1 MADIAPLNSVSTR
14 GLPHVSSRSNIN
26 QAHTHA
32 RKAAQETEK
41 VHWDEAAEEHRNA
54 AADFSRAAKT
64 AGDSEALR
72 VLHLLEAQHEKL
84 ARIIKSQNTAQLNE
98 AIAEATT
105 TPAPES
111 KQSTS
116 DATAAIDATQSETT
130 PPKKTSTTSA
140 IAAARLNARTRDESP
155 SLARD
160 IASRRGIRPPGQPH
174 SPSALARSRQLS
186 PESQRGA
193 KAVAP
198 RIPPPIM
205 ESSGSLP
212 AKKSRSKAEDEGF
225 ANFYSNLTTG
235 TMSKLSSVLAYAGLP
250 LNPEE
255 HQQTETP
262 LPEKPRKD
270 RSSRTVNASTEPDV
284 KKYFSKAALT
294 AIEDE
299 HRQRG
304 AHGQVFGPAESFYVV
319 QKGGGT
325 YSYADIARN
334 QQLHN
339 AGAEDDDLF
348 VDAQEGMPSPR
359 LGRNTSQQSSRAA
372 FGKSRT
378 AEELELENTTLK
390 TTLEQLASRLANFEV
405 HAQDA
410 SFAALSHSMA
420 SLPAQNSHH
429 PLPVPSLPP
438 KTLPIQHHSPP
449 ISNDSAPGLQDALER
464 VQALEAQLS
473 GQTEQYDKLQAL
485 AQKQEK
491 KIRTYHSKWE
501 DVKKSARE
509 KEKAKREKAAE
520 GSTKDG
526 NGEEA
531 SGS

>member
-1 MADIAPLNSVSTR
+1 MADVAPLNSA
-14 GLPHVSSRSNIN
+14 HV
-26 QAHTHA
+26 HA
-32 RKAAQETEK
+32 RNAARETDK
-41 VHWDEAAEEHRNA
+41 IHWDEAAEEHRNA

-72 VLHLLEAQHEKL
+72 VLRLLESQHEKL
-84 ARIIKSQNTAQLNE
+84 ARIIKSHNTAQLNE
-98 AIAEATT
+98 AIVETAITSESKEIKDDAEASGTT
-105 TPAPES
+105 TAEG
-111 KQSTS
+111 
-116 DATAAIDATQSETT
+116 T

-140 IAAARLNARTRDESP
+140 IAAARMNARARESSP

-160 IASRRGIRPPGQPH
+160 IASRRGIRPPQGSTA
-174 SPSALARSRQLS
+174 SPPAVTRSRQLS
-186 PESQRGA
+186 PESQRR
-193 KAVAP
+193 KNAVAP
-198 RIPPPIM
+198 RIPPSIM
-205 ESSGSLP
+205 ESSATLP
-212 AKKSRSKAEDEGF
+212 AKQAPSRTDDEGF
-225 ANFYSNLTTG
+225 ATFYNNLTTG

-250 LNPEE
+250 LTAEE
-255 HQQTETP
+255 PQRSEA
-262 LPEKPRKD
+262 LPQPAEAQPRRKD
-270 RSSRTVNASTEPDV
+270 RSNRTVNATTEPDV

-334 QQLHN
+334 QQMHN
-339 AGAEDDDLF
+339 AAVARGEDQETF
-348 VDAQEGMPSPR
+348 VDAQEGEVGGGGGVTSPR
-359 LGRNTSQQSSRAA
+359 HSRAA

-410 SFAALSHSMA
+410 SMAAIAQSMA
-420 SLPAQNSHH
+420 SLHSSPHAPALAAA
-429 PLPVPSLPP
+429 PAPME
-438 KTLPIQHHSPP
+438 
-449 ISNDSAPGLQDALER
+449 SAQDLQAALGRVRALET
-464 VQALEAQLS
+464 QLS
-473 GQTEQYDKLQAL
+473 SQAEQHEKLEAL

-491 KIRTYHSKWE
+491 KIRMYHSKWE

-509 KEKAKREKAAE
+509 KEKVKREKAEAE
-520 GSTKDG
+520 AQAQAQAQG
-526 NGEEA
+526 

>member
-1 MADIAPLNSVSTR
+1 M
-14 GLPHVSSRSNIN
+14 
-26 QAHTHA
+26 
-32 RKAAQETEK
+32 
-41 VHWDEAAEEHRNA
+41 HWDEAAEEHRSA

-72 VLHLLEAQHEKL
+72 VLLLLEAQHEKL

-98 AIAEATT
+98 AIAESSVPPAESKHTADDATVTTATT
-105 TPAPES
+105 QDES
-111 KQSTS
+111 
-116 DATAAIDATQSETT
+116 T
-130 PPKKTSTTSA
+130 PPKKTTTTSA

-160 IASRRGIRPPGQPH
+160 IASRRGIRPPGQQQ

-186 PESQRGA
+186 PESQRRA
-193 KAVAP
+193 KTVAP
-198 RIPPPIM
+198 RIPPSIM
-205 ESSGSLP
+205 ETSSTLP
-212 AKKSRSKAEDEGF
+212 PKQQRSKTEDEGF

-250 LNPEE
+250 LTPEE
-255 HQQTETP
+255 AQQAEVVA
-262 LPEKPRKD
+262 PEKIRKD
-270 RSSRTVNASTEPDV
+270 RSSRTVSAANEPDV

-334 QQLHN
+334 QQLQN
-339 AGAEDDDLF
+339 VGLEDDDLF
-348 VDAQEGMPSPR
+348 VDAQEGPPGSPR
-359 LGRNTSQQSSRAA
+359 HSRQSSRAA

-390 TTLEQLASRLANFEV
+390 TTLEQLAARLANFEV

-420 SLPAQNSHH
+420 SLP
-429 PLPVPSLPP
+429 
-438 KTLPIQHHSPP
+438 
-449 ISNDSAPGLQDALER
+449 SAPHTQHAAPPHPDSGQSLHDALER
-464 VQALEAQLS
+464 VRALESQIS
-473 GQTEQYDKLQAL
+473 NQSEQHEKLEAL

-491 KIRTYHSKWE
+491 KIRMYHSKWE

-509 KEKAKREKAAE
+509 KEKAKRERAA
-520 GSTKDG
+520 
-526 NGEEA
+526 EA
-531 SGS
+531 SGKEGTDEAGAS